1 MSVER
6 RARVERSIYSRACFT
21 PAAARDEGTDW
32 VATLGIK
39 GKGLTPGERE
49 TCCQRVR
56 PSVESLSVFGTV
68 PDMVFFVIEL
78 HFELCTSLAF
88 DVWRSTMI
96 AYTKVS
102 SRIALPSRIV
112 LLDSVCPCR
121 DASDQDFVH
130 QASAPSAD
138 PRALAQAGKL
148 QMYLSAPSAIH
159 TLHVPQVH
167 YSSTVHPNERVW
179 QNGLPLLESS
189 AHLPGRLSVV
199 RTAE

>member
-1 MSVER
+1 VSVER

-78 HFELCTSLAF
+78 RSQAVHIAGVRRVAFLDDRLHQSIIEDCASFQNRASRFSLPVSGCLGPRLRSPGQRAF
-88 DVWRSTMI
+88 
-96 AYTKVS
+96 
-102 SRIALPSRIV
+102 
-112 LLDSVCPCR
+112 C
-121 DASDQDFVH
+121 
-130 QASAPSAD
+130 
-138 PRALAQAGKL
+138 
-148 QMYLSAPSAIH
+148 
-159 TLHVPQVH
+159 
-167 YSSTVHPNERVW
+167 
-179 QNGLPLLESS
+179 
-189 AHLPGRLSVV
+189 
-199 RTAE
+199 